1 MKVVPLE
8 ETRMTVLELVAL
20 AEDEAVILTRDGQ
33 PLVSVRSVPGS
44 DWESAL
50 LASNPQFTAIIE
62 KSRRT
67 HRDRGG
73 IGIERLRAELGLETN
88 GADVEPD
95 V

>member
-20 AEDEAVILTRDGQ
+20 AEGEAVILTRDGQ

-62 KSRRT
+62 KSRRA

-73 IGIERLRAELGLETN
+73 IGIEQLREELGLETN
-88 GADVEPD
+88 AAGVEPD
-95 V
+95 A